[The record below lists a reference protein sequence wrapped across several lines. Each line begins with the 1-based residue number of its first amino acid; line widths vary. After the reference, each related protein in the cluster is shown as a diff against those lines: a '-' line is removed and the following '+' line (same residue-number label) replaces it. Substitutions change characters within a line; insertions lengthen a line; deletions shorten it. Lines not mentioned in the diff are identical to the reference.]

1 MELPVVDAR
10 LAAQQALQ
18 DDPVQRKLQI
28 DALRDRLAE
37 PNKDAAAQ
45 RKLKEACQGFE
56 AIFLQRVWEQMRKNV
71 AKEGYL
77 HSRDEEA
84 YQGMFDQELVKK
96 MADAGGIGLAEK
108 AYPMRKVLLTQA
120 LQLIERCDCE
130 AGCPSCVGPVG
141 EVGSDGKQLAVHLL
155 KDLLKA
161 LQE

>member
-71 AKEGYL
+71 AK
-77 HSRDEEA
+77 
-84 YQGMFDQELVKK
+84 
-96 MADAGGIGLAEK
+96 
-108 AYPMRKVLLTQA
+108 
-120 LQLIERCDCE
+120 
-130 AGCPSCVGPVG
+130 
-141 EVGSDGKQLAVHLL
+141 
-155 KDLLKA
+155 
-161 LQE
+161 